1 MKCVSALAAMTVIV
15 LGTPAIAL
23 ASTIGPGSGPAG
35 PGQVR
40 LVCPAPPGQHLRPRT
55 VRITHVK
62 ARTVRVRLR
71 IAHVKRL
78 RTLPPGTVVC
88 GFPRGCPPRP
98 LTFDVASG
106 SSTLTEVSGPVLAPP
121 QEFRYHGQLY
131 TIMSVN
137 PGADS
142 FTVFRDGLLFV
153 NHGPAITGATGFM
166 ACTTARSAENR

>member
-23 ASTIGPGSGPAG
+23 ASTLGPGPGPGPGG

-40 LVCPAPPGQHLRPRT
+40 IVCPAPPGQHIRPRP
-55 VRITHVK
+55 
-62 ARTVRVRLR
+62 VRVKRHGVR
-71 IAHVKRL
+71 VKRHGVRPRGRL
-78 RTLPPGTVVC
+78 VGP
-88 GFPRGCPPRP
+88 FPRGCPPRA
-98 LTFDVASG
+98 LIFDMAPG

-121 QEFRYHGQLY
+121 EEFSYHGQLY

-142 FTVFRDGLLFV
+142 FTVFRDGVLFV
-153 NHGPAITGATGFM
+153 NHGPAITRAKGIMVCPPRPVRQKCILA
-166 ACTTARSAENR
+166 